1 MLKKKRSIGRGWLP
15 FISKPKLMQLHRC
28 HHCVVIIFKY
38 KQRMILIIRK
48 GHSSLYWLSLWN
60 GSSPWESENVFEKKK
75 KLQGWWDWP
84 WLQLVVFKLLH
95 NNIILADQMAGI
107 LFFKALKSKKDSYIL
122 ILRPQ
127 TSISRCASLTGLACI
142 VALAIL
148 TNVTSLFEYK
158 TKVQVNFLR
167 FIFLGTP
174 QLFPSKKIKVWHKI
188 YYRRTWLSKGRVLFG
203 ERFLFQQTKVQE
215 RPLGD
220 ISWSCLH
227 TCAWT
232 PFISRLQINYFLL
245 IY

>member
-1 MLKKKRSIGRGWLP
+1 MASLYLKAKTDAIASLSP
-15 FISKPKLMQLHRC
+15 LRC
-28 HHCVVIIFKY
+28 DYFKY

-174 QLFPSKKIKVWHKI
+174 QLFPFHQKNK
-188 YYRRTWLSKGRVLFG
+188 
-203 ERFLFQQTKVQE
+203 
-215 RPLGD
+215 
-220 ISWSCLH
+220 CL
-227 TCAWT
+227 T
-232 PFISRLQINYFLL
+232 
-245 IY
+245 

>member
-1 MLKKKRSIGRGWLP
+1 MASLYLKAKTGAIASLSPLRCDYFQIQTKNDSNYSEGSLFTVLALAMER
-15 FISKPKLMQLHRC
+15 FIS
-28 HHCVVIIFKY
+28 V
-38 KQRMILIIRK
+38 RK
-48 GHSSLYWLSLWN
+48 
-60 GSSPWESENVFEKKK
+60 WECFEKKK
-75 KLQGWWDWP
+75 KLQGWWDWS

-107 LFFKALKSKKDSYIL
+107 LFFKALKSKKDSYIR

-167 FIFLGTP
+167 FIVLGTP
-174 QLFPSKKIKVWHKI
+174 QLFPPKKVKVWHNI

-220 ISWSCLH
+220 ISWSCPH

>member
-1 MLKKKRSIGRGWLP
+1 MT
-15 FISKPKLMQLHRC
+15 
-28 HHCVVIIFKY
+28 
-38 KQRMILIIRK
+38 
-48 GHSSLYWLSLWN
+48 
-60 GSSPWESENVFEKKK
+60 
-75 KLQGWWDWP
+75 
-84 WLQLVVFKLLH
+84 
-95 NNIILADQMAGI
+95 GI
-107 LFFKALKSKKDSYIL
+107 LFFKALKSKKDSCIL

-174 QLFPSKKIKVWHKI
+174 QLFPPKKIKVWHNI

-220 ISWSCLH
+220 ISWSCPH

-232 PFISRLQINYFLL
+232 PFISRLENQHFTSIQTFSDSTFYKTSRFWNTFFNNHIKILWDLTL
-245 IY
+245 ILSSVFVAPNFPKSDEFNIF